1 MKWFN
6 PIPIQTMDNQLLLE
20 SQGGNN
26 NNLKVKETQL
36 PTIRMKSE
44 ICETQNCGIQTDS
57 FLYTGLRENGLAED
71 ANGASDTPIKVS
83 S

>member
-1 MKWFN
+1 
-6 PIPIQTMDNQLLLE
+6 MDNQLLLE